1 MTPFLLLT
9 QVINKQETRSLPFI
23 TSPSVPTLLT
33 PLNVSLPP
41 FPSALLPLSLG
52 V

>member
-1 MTPFLLLT
+1 MAPFLLLT
-9 QVINKQETRSLPFI
+9 QVINKQATKSLSFI
-23 TSPSVPTLLT
+23 TSLSAPTLLI
-33 PLNVSLPP
+33 PLYFSLPP